1 MRKYSNNKH
10 LGKRKGRRTKKQGR
24 INYEVLTCIT
34 QIMSVMLRLVL
45 WFIDKYRNVS

>member
-10 LGKRKGRRTKKQGR
+10 LGKRKGRRSKKQRR

-34 QIMSVMLRLVL
+34 QIMSITLRLVL
-45 WFIDKYRNVS
+45 WCIDKGRNVS